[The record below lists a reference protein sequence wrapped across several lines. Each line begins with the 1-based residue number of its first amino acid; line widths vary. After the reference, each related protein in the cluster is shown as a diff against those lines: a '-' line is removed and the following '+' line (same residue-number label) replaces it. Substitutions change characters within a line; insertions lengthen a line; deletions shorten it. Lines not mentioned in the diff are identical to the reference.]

1 MRVYWVS
8 CWRMKYFNFYCL
20 KTNIIG
26 GDFAE
31 KNEFP
36 WAALINLTY
45 TERGHE
51 HRCGGSLINERSAT
65 NKICLILILKVYSG
79 SLWRPRIV
87 WNNIPLTVTLNTFMT
102 TSQSYLVNT
111 YEDSK
116 AISVICCVVQ
126 ESTTCQLIQR
136 AEHLWARLCP
146 GRSGLILISSSGLG
160 RERSSST
167 SVCWCW
173 RLRLT
178 LTNIL
183 I

>member
-1 MRVYWVS
+1 MRVEGWNILIFIV
-8 CWRMKYFNFYCL
+8 WRQILLVETSLRRTSFRGPL
-20 KTNIIG
+20 WSTSPTLSAATNIG
-26 GDFAE
+26 AE
-31 KNEFP
+31 DLSSMTGQQ
-36 WAALINLTY
+36 LIKSVLY
-45 TERGHE
+45 YVIPK
-51 HRCGGSLINERSAT
+51 L
-65 NKICLILILKVYSG
+65 YSG

-173 RLRLT
+173 RLRWT